1 MEHLKITHYIRWLI
15 LLAAVL
21 VWGSACTHIKPVP
34 TSEGSTS
41 YTLDCPWKQ
50 MVPEDTPGPSYNVI
64 GKATWYG
71 KQFHRRKTT
80 SGERFNMYGYT
91 AAHRTLPF
99 GTRVLVTNIANGKSV
114 VVKVN
119 DRGPRSRRWVIDL
132 SYAAAK
138 KIGMKGTC
146 EVEVERLSGSSVSGK
161 SSSSESYNDS
171 EVYALQAGSFETREL
186 AECLM
191 VKLGKEYDSV
201 KLISE
206 KGLFKVRMGA
216 FDDPHL
222 ARGMKEELIKKGYQV
237 FTVKQMPEAMALADS
252 KTIQSCSA
260 Q

>member
-1 MEHLKITHYIRWLI
+1 MEHLKITHYIRWLT

-21 VWGSACTHIKPVP
+21 FWGSACTHIKPVP

-138 KIGMKGTC
+138 KIGMKGTGD
-146 EVEVERLSGSSVSGK
+146 VEVERLSGSSVSGK
-161 SSSSESYNDS
+161 NSPSESYNDS